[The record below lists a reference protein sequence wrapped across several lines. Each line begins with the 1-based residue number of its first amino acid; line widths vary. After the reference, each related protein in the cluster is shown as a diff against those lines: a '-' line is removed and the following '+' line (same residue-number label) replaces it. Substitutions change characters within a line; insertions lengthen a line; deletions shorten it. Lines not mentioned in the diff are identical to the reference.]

1 MIDFCLKANSLI
13 SKQKLPPIYHSW
25 PWGRSLLLLSVP
37 SLFCSGSVSVS
48 ISQMKTTWCHTVIM
62 CEGRERKAVHWNP
75 VFPGSEVYFCHHLIF
90 NSQSQGMW
98 TNKGFGVG
106 RGIGVHVIIPRVG
119 PSFFC
124 PALILCPALH
134 ALSPIKVLPSGETDH
149 QPRLDAWDKCLGLVH
164 WDDPEGWDGEEGGR
178 GVHGGEHM

>member
-164 WDDPEGWDGEEGGR
+164 
-178 GVHGGEHM
+178 